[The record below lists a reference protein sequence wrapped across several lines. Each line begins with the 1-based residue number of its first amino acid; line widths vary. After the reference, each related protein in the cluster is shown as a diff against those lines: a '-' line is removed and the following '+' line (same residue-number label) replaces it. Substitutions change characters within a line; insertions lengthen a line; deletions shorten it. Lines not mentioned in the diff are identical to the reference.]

1 VERQIGKQIRVVFD
15 AQIAN
20 LAEIRR
26 FVGTE
31 AEDFSRE
38 AADAMIQAV
47 DEAVTNVIVHGYR
60 GSPGSI
66 EIDLWQDGKALVIR
80 LRDDAPAFDPTS
92 VPPPN
97 LDTPLYLRRPGGLGV
112 HMMRQFVDHIS
123 YRRTET
129 GQNELT
135 LEIDRR

>member
-1 VERQIGKQIRVVFD
+1 VFD

-31 AEDFSRE
+31 TEDFSRE

-47 DEAVTNVIVHGYR
+47 DEAVTNIILHGYR

-66 EIDLWQDGKALVIR
+66 EIELWQDEKALVIR

-92 VPPPN
+92 IPVPN
-97 LDTPLYLRRPGGLGV
+97 LDTPLHLRRPGGLGV
-112 HMMRQFVDHIS
+112 HMMRQFVDRMS